1 MDQLCVQNP
10 SSRKKKRQ
18 KVFIDDEETEIK
30 WKNKFVSISKNPL
43 GLAPILTLCYA
54 IATPL
59 YK

>member
-1 MDQLCVQNP
+1 MEKQICLH
-10 SSRKKKRQ
+10 SFSLL
-18 KVFIDDEETEIK
+18 
-30 WKNKFVSISKNPL
+30 VSISKNPL